1 MDITFTKLC
10 GLPTLEKSC
19 QFNARSITVTPKLHD
34 VTLKHHDVT
43 LKLSSNSVMSLTNWH
58 CVKFTAEYPDEK
70 TSRKLT
76 LVAKVIQTLA
86 NFTRLGYQSSPD
98 TCTRL
103 WCAVFIT

>member
-1 MDITFTKLC
+1 MMSLLNTML
-10 GLPTLEKSC
+10 LLLNS
-19 QFNARSITVTPKLHD
+19 L
-34 VTLKHHDVT
+34 L
-43 LKLSSNSVMSLTNWH
+43 NSVMSLTNWH

-76 LVAKVIQTLA
+76 LVAKVIQNLA

-103 WCAVFIT
+103 WCAVLIYSQW

>member
-1 MDITFTKLC
+1 MMSLLNAMMSHYVTFKL
-10 GLPTLEKSC
+10 TL
-19 QFNARSITVTPKLHD
+19 KLHD
-34 VTLKHHDVT
+34 VTLKHQM
-43 LKLSSNSVMSLTNWH
+43 LLLNSLLISVMSLINWQ

-103 WCAVFIT
+103 RCAMFIKW